1 MAEFVQSKMKVI
13 KPGEAI
19 LVSPESLSVFDRL
32 VKVLDTNCGYVDEE
46 KAEKVAKRLMRSGL
60 IREEKP
66 QKWEILF
73 NALDGTPRYRC
84 PICKELELRKTN
96 FCPNCGVLMEDRK
109 E

>member
-1 MAEFVQSKMKVI
+1 MKN
-13 KPGEAI
+13 I
-19 LVSPESLSVFDRL
+19 LTTDTVFDKL

-73 NALDGTPRYRC
+73 NALDGTPCYRC
-84 PICKELELRKTN
+84 PICKELEWRKTN
-96 FCPNCGVLMEDRK
+96 FCPNCGAMMAE
-109 E
+109 EGEG